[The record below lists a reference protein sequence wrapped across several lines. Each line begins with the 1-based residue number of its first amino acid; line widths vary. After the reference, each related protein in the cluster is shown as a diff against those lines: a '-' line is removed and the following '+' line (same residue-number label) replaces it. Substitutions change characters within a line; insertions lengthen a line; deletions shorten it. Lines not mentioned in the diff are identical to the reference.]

1 MGRIMAN
8 NAVTQSSNYFDL
20 QGLDQLRQKAQGNS
34 KESIREVANQF
45 ESMFASMLIKSMR
58 QANEAF
64 ETDSPFNNKNTKFYT
79 DMQDKQLAL
88 DISRH
93 GSLGLA
99 DALVRQL
106 DPMSI
111 SRPDSISA
119 EQLMMPNSEKSQ
131 MIDINK
137 VLPAVDLNKPDQTP
151 ASVMYFDQTPR
162 SSTNN
167 KDSNKD
173 NQDSEKLM
181 SAKVVSNNQTESD
194 ESRPF
199 TDQKSFIDTLM
210 PYAKKVAK
218 TLGISPAAL
227 IAQSALETGW
237 GKKIINGVDNQSSF
251 NLFNIKAHRGWEG
264 DKVSKNSLEVENGV
278 GVQRRSDFRRYDGY
292 SQSFNDYEQFMNN
305 NQRYQE
311 ALQQGTNAERYVEEL
326 QKAGYATD
334 PKYAEKIKQIMNN
347 STFKAAIAEGESNG

>member
-1 MGRIMAN
+1 MDSSAI
-8 NAVTQSSNYFDL
+8 TQSSNYFDL
-20 QGLDQLRQKAQGNS
+20 QGLDKLRQKALGND
-34 KESIREVANQF
+34 KDAIREVANQF

-106 DPMSI
+106 DPTSI
-111 SRPDSISA
+111 IRPEPVPQ
-119 EQLMMPNSEKSQ
+119 EQLMMPGSERAK
-131 MIDINK
+131 MIDLNQASPTVEFNQPDKTIPSINMASERIDRK
-137 VLPAVDLNKPDQTP
+137 EPIDRTDQAV
-151 ASVMYFDQTPR
+151 
-162 SSTNN
+162 
-167 KDSNKD
+167 
-173 NQDSEKLM
+173 
-181 SAKVVSNNQTESD
+181 VVATKEAVSKTE
-194 ESRPF
+194 PPVF
-199 TDQKSFIDTLM
+199 TDKNSFIETLM

-218 TLGISPAAL
+218 TLGISPAVL

-237 GKKIINGVDNQSSF
+237 GKKIINNADAQSSF
-251 NLFNIKAHRGWEG
+251 NLFNIKAHKSWQG
-264 DKVSKNSLEVENGV
+264 DKVSKHSLEVENGV
-278 GVQRRSDFRRYDGY
+278 GVKRRSDFRAY
-292 SQSFNDYEQFMNN
+292 QDYEHSFSDYGHFITT

-311 ALQQGTNAERYVEEL
+311 ALQQGTDAERYVEEL

-334 PKYAEKIKQIMNN
+334 PQYADKIKQIMNN
-347 STFKAAIAEGESNG
+347 ESFKATVLEGDSNG